1 MSRLCENCRSTIEMN
16 TVYCPVCGKRLEPNN
31 QKKEHKNF
39 FINILSFIHLF
50 ISAFFD
56 PISFYRKNTTFP
68 LYTYFVIPA
77 AFYIFFFAG
86 IISEKISLGYFGAGK
101 AAIVFLLSILLSVF
115 LYAVNISTIY
125 YSAKFSTVDIDILK
139 IIKAV
144 GAGYFLPALLAFI
157 GFILN
162 ISFKIAFLSIS
173 LTSLI
178 ATFVPYYIITSEI
191 NRKKD
196 IMTYVPTIVVG
207 LINMI
212 LVSLI
217 YGLKF

>member
-1 MSRLCENCRSTIEMN
+1 M
-16 TVYCPVCGKRLEPNN
+16 
-31 QKKEHKNF
+31 
-39 FINILSFIHLF
+39 
-50 ISAFFD
+50 
-56 PISFYRKNTTFP
+56 
-68 LYTYFVIPA
+68 
-77 AFYIFFFAG
+77 
-86 IISEKISLGYFGAGK
+86 
-101 AAIVFLLSILLSVF
+101 SVF

-162 ISFKIAFLSIS
+162 ISFKIAFLTIS